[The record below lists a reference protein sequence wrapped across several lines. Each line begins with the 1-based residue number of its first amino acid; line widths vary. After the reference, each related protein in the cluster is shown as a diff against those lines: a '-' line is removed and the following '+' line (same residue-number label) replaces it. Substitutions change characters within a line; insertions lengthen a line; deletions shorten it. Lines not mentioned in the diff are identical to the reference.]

1 MLRMIKQILLLTLI
15 TSTTICF
22 AQQSSID
29 SSRVGTILPISFIEI
44 AGKRPIIE
52 YFVNNKKA
60 TSMIH
65 SNANLYIRF
74 NHENSQYFGIE
85 NLVEVGEFGISEPG
99 KTNKSYKARINE
111 IKMGSITLKNKEV
124 SIFETY
130 PPDEEGFGMLGR
142 NWIRENN
149 IIVDFGY
156 NTVAILPNKFQQD
169 SIVKRLLKDNYVAVS
184 MELDETDNSYYTDI
198 VINNQKT
205 KFLVST
211 VTKLI
216 IDSVYA
222 KTANIETG
230 EIQGSFGGPSG
241 KTGNVYSSKEKFA
254 IKIGEFETSTNGI
267 IYDEY
272 IYSNKQRPD
281 DTEKQIGGTLGAA
294 FLIEQKAVIDF
305 GNLKLYLKHDKS

>member
-1 MLRMIKQILLLTLI
+1 MLQMIKQILLLTLI
-15 TSTTICF
+15 ISTTFCF
-22 AQQSSID
+22 AQQSSIY
-29 SSRVGTILPISFIEI
+29 SSRAGTILPITFIEI

-74 NHENSQYFGIE
+74 NYENSQYFGIE
-85 NLVEVGEFGISEPG
+85 NLVEIGEFGISEPG

-149 IIVDFGY
+149 IIIDFGY
-156 NTVAILPNKFQQD
+156 NTVSILPDKFQQD

-230 EIQGSFGGPSG
+230 EIQGSFAGPSG
-241 KTGNVYSSKEKFA
+241 KTGNVYSSKENFA
-254 IKIGEFETSTNGI
+254 IKIGEFETNTNGS

-281 DTEKQIGGTLGAA
+281 DTEKQIGGTLGVA

-305 GNLKLYLKHDKS
+305 GNLKLYLKNAE